1 QRRSRGD
8 RCTPPF
14 FRALDALAV
23 DDRGGWACFS
33 SGLLSTF
40 HVKSMV
46 DTIQR
51 AVVVPKREV
60 AIHRAARGQILRDR
74 APLAAR
80 AQHVHQAVD
89 HVADAHRS
97 LATPALR
104 RWNDRCDESPFL
116 VCQVAGIAKLAA
128 VISTAV
134 LVRPHRRYPA
144 NRADAIESQVIPTI
158 QDVFGRT
165 LSKYRRFL
173 LFVLVIGMS
182 GSARGQEIWLSP
194 NAPVAAVGTPGVPDL
209 LEMFHA
215 DAPWPRAASI
225 VSVFVLSTQYL
236 LHVSE
241 ENLALV
247 VESPSEIIARFDR
260 AFSP

>member
-14 FRALDALAV
+14 FRPLDALAV
-23 DDRGGWACFS
+23 DDRGDWACFS

-116 VCQVAGIAKLAA
+116 ICQVAGIAKLAA
-128 VISTAV
+128 VVATAV

-165 LSKYRRFL
+165 LSTGSSEPITGATGAMTGVDGRPTSL
-173 LFVLVIGMS
+173 LLATRV
-182 GSARGQEIWLSP
+182 GSSTSRCVASR
-194 NAPVAAVGTPGVPDL
+194 APG
-209 LEMFHA
+209 
-215 DAPWPRAASI
+215 R
-225 VSVFVLSTQYL
+225 
-236 LHVSE
+236 
-241 ENLALV
+241 
-247 VESPSEIIARFDR
+247 
-260 AFSP
+260 

>member
-1 QRRSRGD
+1 
-8 RCTPPF
+8 
-14 FRALDALAV
+14 
-23 DDRGGWACFS
+23 
-33 SGLLSTF
+33 
-40 HVKSMV
+40 
-46 DTIQR
+46 IQR

-165 LSKYRRFL
+165 LRKAHLIEAELLRREAVL
-173 LFVLVIGMS
+173 RSILDTVPDALVIVGETGTIQSFSAAAARLFCRTQEEVIGAHVRMLIPAYDEYVTHYLRTGERRIS
-182 GSARGQEIWLSP
+182 GVGR
-194 NAPVAAVGTPGVPDL
+194 NVVALRNDGG
-209 LEMFHA
+209 
-215 DAPWPRAASI
+215 
-225 VSVFVLSTQYL
+225 
-236 LHVSE
+236 
-241 ENLALV
+241 
-247 VESPSEIIARFDR
+247 
-260 AFSP
+260 